1 MTDVCR
7 MMKKWHMTVAIN
19 TLCWSLQHRAGE
31 QPSGDSSHAA
41 TESPRQRAGALWD
54 HLVSIPYLS
63 PPPLMRN
70 RPLISPHRIFWVP
83 VVSFTHYLFLCGC
96 CIHHLLWVPLSDCPS
111 PVICFTHRHLWVS
124 VLWLLDHHFILVQCF
139 AGPFHHIFRTRD
151 TAFTPNMFF
160 FILFHW
166 QDLNFWW
173 SVLSL
178 LKVKSS
184 SSCLLSFLMFYA
196 FYFYFSYYIYNVF

>member
-41 TESPRQRAGALWD
+41 TESPCQRAGALWD

-70 RPLISPHRIFWVP
+70 RPLISPHRIFWVS

-96 CIHHLLWVPLSDCPS
+96 CIHHLLWVPLSDCPP
-111 PVICFTHRHLWVS
+111 PVICFTHRHLWVP

-151 TAFTPNMFF
+151 TAFYPEHVFF
-160 FILFHW
+160 LFHW